1 MPKVT
6 ALRAALLLAPALS
19 FCFSWAATAD
29 EAEGYGAAS
38 RGGSG
43 GRAISVTNLADRGPG
58 SLRAAL
64 QAAGPRRIDFAVEG
78 VIELASRI
86 VVRHGRVTVDGS
98 TAPGDGITIARHGI
112 QFVGDCD
119 DIIVRHLR
127 IRVFEGGS
135 SGDCLLFWGRD
146 GGVIERVLI
155 DHCSLMWA
163 TDENLN
169 TWGDV
174 RDLTCQWTII
184 AEGQTEA
191 DHAKG
196 SHSAGWL
203 SGRGSDRVTI
213 HHCLFAHNGDRS
225 PRVAGGVYAFVNN
238 VVYNWTN
245 HNATKVADGARI
257 DIVSNH
263 YAPGPQSSATGACI
277 LPADP
282 HAGTRLYLSG
292 NVTALT
298 PTGSEDQWPNVT
310 WYERVEDAWVT
321 HRPAPDVFRA
331 SEPFTATPE
340 RQQSAEDAYA
350 DVLARAG
357 AAVRDADDLRVIQE
371 TRDRSGRVGRG
382 NR

>member
-1 MPKVT
+1 MSRQTPIGAK
-6 ALRAALLLAPALS
+6 ALLMVALS
-19 FCFSWAATAD
+19 LFLSPPAVGD
-29 EAEGYGAAS
+29 EPEGFGACS
-38 RGGSG
+38 RGGAG
-43 GRAISVTNLADRGPG
+43 GRVIGVTTLADSGPG
-58 SLRAAL
+58 SLRVAL
-64 QAAGPRRIDFAVEG
+64 EAPGPRRIAFEVEG
-78 VIELASRI
+78 VIELESRI
-86 VVRHGRVTVDGS
+86 VVRHGRVTIDGS
-98 TAPGDGITIARHGI
+98 TAPGEGITIARHGI

-135 SGDCLLFWGRD
+135 SGDCLLFWGVD

-169 TWGDV
+169 TWGSV

-184 AEGQTEA
+184 AEGQAEA

-196 SHSAGWL
+196 SHSMGWL
-203 SGRGSDRVTI
+203 SGRGSDRLTI

-225 PRVAGGVYAFVNN
+225 PLVNGGVYSFTNN

-245 HNATKVADGARI
+245 HNATKVADGARV
-257 DIVSNH
+257 DIVNNY
-263 YAPGPQSSATGACI
+263 YAAGPQSSTLAACV
-277 LPADP
+277 LPDHP
-282 HAGTRLYLSG
+282 DAGTRVHLSG
-292 NVTALT
+292 NITPLT
-298 PTGSEDQWPNVT
+298 PTGSEDQWANVT
-310 WYERVEDAWVT
+310 WYERVDDGWMT

-331 SEPFTATPE
+331 SEPFTVMPDRA
-340 RQQSAEDAYA
+340 QSAEDAYT

-357 AAVRDADDLRVIQE
+357 AAARDADDLRVIQE

-382 NR
+382 NP